1 MKTKVRAVPKKHVV
15 DEALAHFYKVD
26 QILYMAA
33 LPHIDEIKKG
43 MKHRRTYTELF
54 PALAGSIVSQ
64 QLSTKAADAIWTRL
78 EKLCGG
84 RVTPTELRRRR
95 VSTLRK
101 VGLSGAKV
109 KTLQELSRALV
120 EGSLLLP
127 SLARMKEEDAILA
140 LTQVWGI
147 GRWTAEMFLM
157 FALNRPDVFS
167 SGDLGLRRSIE
178 KLYSLE
184 QDCAVTTLE
193 AHTHSWSP
201 YRSVACLALWRIRDT
216 TSKD

>member
-1 MKTKVRAVPKKHVV
+1 MKSKAPKVPKKHVV
-15 DEALAHFYKVD
+15 DEALAHFRLVD
-26 QILYMAA
+26 QVLYTAA
-33 LPHIDEIKKG
+33 LPHVDEIKRG
-43 MKHRRTYTELF
+43 MKHRRAYTELF

-64 QLSTKAADAIWTRL
+64 QLSTKAADAIWARL

-84 RVTPTELRRRR
+84 RVTPEGLLRRR
-95 VSTLRK
+95 VQTLRN

-120 EGSLLLP
+120 EGSLVLP
-127 SLARMKEEDAILA
+127 SLARMQEEDAILA

-147 GRWTAEMFLM
+147 GRWTAEMFLI

-184 QDCAVTTLE
+184 QDCAVAILE
-193 AHTHSWSP
+193 AHTYPWSP
-201 YRSVACLALWRIRDT
+201 YRSIACRALWRIRDD
-216 TSKD
+216 TSAH